1 MRYINRRH
9 QLSLYIAVLS
19 GLCAHLPVLAQ
30 SIPSQV
36 NPGNLI
42 SPGYSAS
49 PLNERLENPMMKE
62 QQERPRIDVPEQPAI
77 VQVDKETFTANRIEV
92 SGNRIISE
100 SEMRKIV
107 APYEGRE
114 LSVEDLAKIVSRIND
129 EYRTR
134 GFLTS
139 MAFVPPQDLERGV
152 ITIKVLEGIVGDM
165 EIAGNKYFKAKVI
178 EKRIAEKPGDPL
190 NIPKLEKELL
200 RINRQE
206 PYRLKA
212 TLSPGEESG
221 ETKIHLDVQ
230 EQQPFQIALRTDN
243 MGRPYI
249 GRYRAGVDLID
260 RNVTGHGDR
269 FIASY
274 LIGAR
279 QQIASASYTLPVGSK
294 GTEVSG
300 LFGFSHVRPDFNV
313 RNQPEIIGNS
323 YNYGLLVSQP
333 LDIERR
339 FTADFGFSAR
349 RVSTFINGDKDK
361 GGSVDIRSLALGLN
375 YNNYDRYGRTF
386 ARLQGTFA
394 PEWLG
399 ANTSF
404 FKLESYLTR
413 VVRLPKSNLLVLR
426 SFAQWA
432 PDTLPVPEQMQLG
445 GENTVRGFTE
455 GVMLG
460 DRGYF
465 VSAEWLWPVPGLG
478 HLNPWLGRNIKGA
491 FFVDHGQSF
500 LDKDYRYYSLY
511 KNRPNSLTSV
521 GFGVRAHLT
530 DYLQGYVDVGFGL
543 GDRKDVEPMRRQPTA
558 RLHFG
563 VRSEL
568 LPNDYKTRD
577 TKVTPIKAD
586 VFRPRSVGAL
596 QEGDMQSEISDPTL
610 EPVEHLNTSR
620 VY

>member
-1 MRYINRRH
+1 MRHINRC
-9 QLSLYIAVLS
+9 QLSLYIATLSVLFA
-19 GLCAHLPVLAQ
+19 GLPALAQ

-36 NPGNLI
+36 NPGNLV
-42 SPGYSAS
+42 SPGFTNS
-49 PLNERLENPMMKE
+49 PL
-62 QQERPRIDVPEQPAI
+62 QERMDAPHPDEERPHFDVPEQAPV
-77 VQVDKETFTANRIEV
+77 VQVDKDTFTANRIEV
-92 SGNRIISE
+92 SGNKILSDSE
-100 SEMRKIV
+100 IQGIV

-114 LSVEDLAKIVSRIND
+114 LSVEDLAKVVSQIND
-129 EYRTR
+129 AYRVR
-134 GFLTS
+134 GYLTS
-139 MAFVPPQDLERGV
+139 MAFVPPQDLERGI
-152 ITIKVLEGIVGDM
+152 ITIRVLEGIVGDM
-165 EIAGNKYFKAKVI
+165 EVQGNKYFKAKVI
-178 EKRIAEKPGDPL
+178 EKRLAEKPGDPL
-190 NIPKLEKELL
+190 NIPRLEKELL

-212 TLSPGEESG
+212 TLSPGDQTG

-230 EQQPFQIALRTDN
+230 EQQPFQVALRADN

-249 GRYRAGVDLID
+249 GMYRAGVDLID

-269 FIASY
+269 FNATY

-279 QQIASASYTLPVGSK
+279 QHIAGASYTLPVGSK

-300 LFGFSHVRPDFNV
+300 LFSFSRVRPDFDIS
-313 RNQPEIIGNS
+313 NQPEIIGNS
-323 YNYGLLVSQP
+323 YNYGVLVSQP
-333 LDIERR
+333 LDAERR
-339 FTADFGFSAR
+339 FTADLGFNAK
-349 RVSTFINGDKDK
+349 RVSTFINGDKDNA
-361 GGSVDIRSLALGLN
+361 GSVDIRSLALGLN

-386 ARLQGTFA
+386 ARLQGSFA

-404 FKLESYLTR
+404 IKLESYMTR
-413 VVRLPKSNLLVLR
+413 VTRLPKGNLLVLR

-445 GENTVRGFTE
+445 GVNTVRGFTE

-478 HLNPWLGRNIKGA
+478 RISPWMGRNIKGA
-491 FFVDHGQSF
+491 FFFDHGQTF
-500 LDKDYRYYSLY
+500 LDKDYRYYSLF
-511 KNRPNSLTSV
+511 KDRPNSLTSA

-530 DYLQGYVDVGFGL
+530 DYLQGYVDLGFGL
-543 GDRKDVEPMRRQPTA
+543 GDRKDVEPFRRQPTA

-577 TKVTPIKAD
+577 TKVTQIKAD

-596 QEGDMQSEISDPTL
+596 HEGDMQSEIADPTL
-610 EPVEHLNTSR
+610 EPVDQLNTSR